1 MQARR
6 APVPRVVPWQAIACL
21 AFSAF
26 VAGFAPAAHAQLF
39 TDTESRKAIAA
50 QRETIAAQQQQIADL
65 SRQAGELSARINQL
79 ENALKAQS
87 LLEVLNQVEALQAE
101 MRTLRGQQEVL
112 ANSIETATRRQ
123 RDMYIDLDSRLK
135 RLETTAPAAATAP
148 AVPGAPALAA
158 PAPAVAPT
166 GAAGPGGTAPASPAV
181 PAGPANSSSAAGRGP
196 IVAAPAVQVQV
207 PPASGAGATAAGT
220 AAAGATVVGATV
232 AGATAA
238 AVAGGAGSTVPG
250 AANSVASPAAAV
262 DPVAEQRAY
271 DAAHQLRRNGNY
283 AGAITAFQTFVKTYP
298 KSRLAPAAQY
308 WVGDSHFNLREFRV
322 AIATQRQ
329 LLATWPDN
337 EKVPD
342 ALLNIA
348 SSQAELGEAAAAR
361 KTLEELVARHPL
373 SEAAERAKR
382 RLAPRK

>member
-26 VAGFAPAAHAQLF
+26 VAGIAPAAHAQLF

-65 SRQAGELSARINQL
+65 ARQAGELSARINQL

-112 ANSIETATRRQ
+112 ANSIDTATRRQ

-158 PAPAVAPT
+158 PAPVVAPT

-181 PAGPANSSSAAGRGP
+181 PAGPANNGTAAGRGP
-196 IVAAPAVQVQV
+196 IVAAPAVQMQV

-220 AAAGATVVGATV
+220 SAAGATA
-232 AGATAA
+232 AGTTAA
-238 AVAGGAGSTVPG
+238 AVAGGAGSAVPG

-262 DPVAEQRAY
+262 DPVVEQRAY

-283 AGAITAFQTFVKTYP
+283 AGAITGFQSFVKTYP

-322 AIATQRQ
+322 AIASQRQ

-337 EKVPD
+337 EKAPD

-382 RLAPRK
+382 RLAQRK

>member
-6 APVPRVVPWQAIACL
+6 APVRRGIACL
-21 AFSAF
+21 VFSAF
-26 VAGFAPAAHAQLF
+26 AAGIAPAAHAQLF

-166 GAAGPGGTAPASPAV
+166 GAAGAGGTAPASGAGVNALAGGAPASPAV

-207 PPASGAGATAAGT
+207 PPAASAGT
-220 AAAGATVVGATV
+220 SAAGATV
-232 AGATAA
+232 AGTTAA
-238 AVAGGAGSTVPG
+238 AVAGGAGSAVPG

-271 DAAHQLRRNGNY
+271 DAAPQLRRNGNY
-283 AGAITAFQTFVKTYP
+283 AGAITGFQSFVKTYP
-298 KSRLAPAAQY
+298 KSRLAPAAQ
-308 WVGDSHFNLREFRV
+308 
-322 AIATQRQ
+322 
-329 LLATWPDN
+329 
-337 EKVPD
+337 
-342 ALLNIA
+342 
-348 SSQAELGEAAAAR
+348 
-361 KTLEELVARHPL
+361 
-373 SEAAERAKR
+373 
-382 RLAPRK
+382 